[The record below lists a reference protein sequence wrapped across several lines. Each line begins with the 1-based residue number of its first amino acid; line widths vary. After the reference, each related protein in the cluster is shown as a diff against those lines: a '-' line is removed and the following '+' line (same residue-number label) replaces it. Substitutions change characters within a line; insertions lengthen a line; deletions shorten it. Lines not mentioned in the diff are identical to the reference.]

1 MRFSL
6 ARVLLSSAMPPHSE
20 RPDPPS
26 TTTPGHFSPSAPF
39 IVFSFLATRSFFR
52 PHARERRRGD
62 FGVYVSDL
70 SLSRRQ
76 IEPGRSEEERI
87 MIAVQKA
94 DEEKEMSR
102 RRITKGAG
110 ERYAPKVRQRK
121 KETAARH
128 DGFIF
133 TSLRSFKAEVI
144 IIKKGTGTTCTT
156 RFLKRRLPA
165 RCYVNTHS
173 CLERQLHR
181 MRRALGSSSLMPV
194 ATGARA
200 RIFKRT

>member
-1 MRFSL
+1 
-6 ARVLLSSAMPPHSE
+6 
-20 RPDPPS
+20 
-26 TTTPGHFSPSAPF
+26 
-39 IVFSFLATRSFFR
+39 
-52 PHARERRRGD
+52 
-62 FGVYVSDL
+62 
-70 SLSRRQ
+70 
-76 IEPGRSEEERI
+76 